1 MSLEEILANNKNT
14 IVGVERIKAIML
26 IVKVGD
32 GSVNNPG
39 RFEKQIWSDDGELL
53 SRQIITNFK

>member
-14 IVGVERIKAIML
+14 IVGVERIKVIIL

-53 SRQIITNFK
+53 SRQIITSFK